1 MAEEAFHATPSD
13 VEVSEAIV
21 ALKKLAEQPEE
32 TPEAGGGKI
41 GEGQVGDRMFYLSNP
56 VMHASDELL
65 PTLSF

>member
-32 TPEAGGGKI
+32 TPEAGG
-41 GEGQVGDRMFYLSNP
+41 EDWRRPSWGQDVLLIKS
-56 VMHASDELL
+56 SDAC
-65 PTLSF
+65 